1 MKIACLWVP
10 ALPLVAALRAEPQL
24 CSQPLAVVQA
34 GRDLGG
40 RAHVLGATPAAD
52 GVGAGQTLAEARA
65 TCPRLLTRESSP
77 ERERAAAQAAREAA
91 AAVSPRVEEAA
102 PGLVYLDVAGL
113 ESLIG
118 DDRAVARALV
128 AAAEHVGLRAAVGFG
143 SSKAVARLAARAA
156 SADLT
161 LEETRWGA
169 GGGAFLVV
177 AAEEQREFLAALPLH
192 ALELPDELFE
202 SLRRFGLH
210 TLGEVGALPPGPLA
224 ARLGPEA
231 GLLARLAR
239 GEASAELAARTN
251 RALAWASFS
260 ARLRPMPRDAPVR
273 MNRRPRKSRFMP
285 TPVVRSRFTG
295 YSGTRLTSLR
305 KLLSFPQVL
314 LS

>member
-10 ALPLVAALRAEPQL
+10 DLPLVAALRAEPQL

-128 AAAEHVGLRAAVGFG
+128 AAAEHDQYSLGNRI
-143 SSKAVARLAARAA
+143 
-156 SADLT
+156 
-161 LEETRWGA
+161 
-169 GGGAFLVV
+169 VV
-177 AAEEQREFLAALPLH
+177 A
-192 ALELPDELFE
+192 
-202 SLRRFGLH
+202 LRSASVRARRSPGSRR
-210 TLGEVGALPPGPLA
+210 GRLPP
-224 ARLGPEA
+224 
-231 GLLARLAR
+231 
-239 GEASAELAARTN
+239 T
-251 RALAWASFS
+251 
-260 ARLRPMPRDAPVR
+260 
-273 MNRRPRKSRFMP
+273 
-285 TPVVRSRFTG
+285 
-295 YSGTRLTSLR
+295 
-305 KLLSFPQVL
+305 
-314 LS
+314 

>member
-10 ALPLVAALRAEPQL
+10 DLPLVAALRAEPQL

-224 ARLGPEA
+224 ARLRPEA
-231 GLLARLAR
+231 GLLSRLAR
-239 GEASAELAARTN
+239 GE
-251 RALAWASFS
+251 
-260 ARLRPMPRDAPVR
+260 DA
-273 MNRRPRKSRFMP
+273 
-285 TPVVRSRFTG
+285 
-295 YSGTRLTSLR
+295 
-305 KLLSFPQVL
+305 
-314 LS
+314 

>member
-10 ALPLVAALRAEPQL
+10 DLPLVAALRAEPQL

-65 TCPRLLTRESSP
+65 MCPRLLTRESSP

-102 PGLVYLDVAGL
+102 PGLVYLDVSGL

-169 GGGAFLVV
+169 GGGAFRVV
-177 AAEEQREFLAALPLH
+177 PA
-192 ALELPDELFE
+192 
-202 SLRRFGLH
+202 
-210 TLGEVGALPPGPLA
+210 
-224 ARLGPEA
+224 
-231 GLLARLAR
+231 
-239 GEASAELAARTN
+239 
-251 RALAWASFS
+251 
-260 ARLRPMPRDAPVR
+260 
-273 MNRRPRKSRFMP
+273 
-285 TPVVRSRFTG
+285 
-295 YSGTRLTSLR
+295 
-305 KLLSFPQVL
+305 
-314 LS
+314 